1 MVNWAFKLSQQVRAL
16 AAKPELDLWNPHGGR
31 RAGGSS
37 SIPICFSLI
46 THVQVLVGKLLSL
59 TVKIQRG
66 SLRQGVLGYGLV
78 CTRSLAPGSSGSSAY
93 LFHTFSWPPAMRM
106 AFQGE
111 GVCISIPSLN
121 NCRVFMGHSVIVGFM
136 HRVWENYGTHIV
148 FCAMDIQSS
157 YFCALEL
164 YSALLLPVVFTGKTH
179 KLLSYV
185 IIFPLWP
192 WMMAIFTTRCFC
204 LRPNCAEG
212 KKKCLSNC
220 RHRSRGFGIHT

>member
-46 THVQVLVGKLLSL
+46 THVQVLLGKLLSL

-111 GVCISIPSLN
+111 GVCVSILSLN

-136 HRVWENYGTHIV
+136 HRVWENYGTHV
-148 FCAMDIQSS
+148 FFVLWTFRVLISVHLNCTVRCCCLWCSQAKHTSFYHMSS
-157 YFCALEL
+157 YFPCGLGWW
-164 YSALLLPVVFTGKTH
+164 P
-179 KLLSYV
+179 SYY
-185 IIFPLWP
+185 
-192 WMMAIFTTRCFC
+192 
-204 LRPNCAEG
+204 
-212 KKKCLSNC
+212 
-220 RHRSRGFGIHT
+220 